1 MTLKR
6 EGLKLI
12 EINSFKWEV
21 TSWIRE
27 VVSGV
32 TVLQF
37 SKLLNMS
44 RFNSTTTEG
53 LQMAARGPHVAQ
65 RHPQSGPVSGY
76 LTNGGRHWENNNCNI
91 YSSTDFRC
99 NTLRSL
105 ATCYS
110 LWTGC
115 LSIISWMNLFFSR
128 PQKPKLHSNTMC
140 FFIELL
146 IVGVERGF
154 TCLLANTSRT
164 ASLSSSSA
172 SILISSS
179 LASFTRSLSLLS
191 TTKIRPVATR
201 RTRWL

>member
-1 MTLKR
+1 
-6 EGLKLI
+6 
-12 EINSFKWEV
+12 
-21 TSWIRE
+21 
-27 VVSGV
+27 
-32 TVLQF
+32 
-37 SKLLNMS
+37 MS

-128 PQKPKLHSNTMC
+128 PQKPKLHLKYHVF

-146 IVGVERGF
+146 IVGVERCF

>member
-1 MTLKR
+1 M
-6 EGLKLI
+6 
-12 EINSFKWEV
+12 

-32 TVLQF
+32 TVLLGNHYIIKIITNISWRLINSFFKFQILVSF

-128 PQKPKLHSNTMC
+128 PQKPKLHLKYHV
-140 FFIELL
+140 FF
-146 IVGVERGF
+146 
-154 TCLLANTSRT
+154 
-164 ASLSSSSA
+164 
-172 SILISSS
+172 
-179 LASFTRSLSLLS
+179 LLS
-191 TTKIRPVATR
+191 CWLLVWRDASPVC
-201 RTRWL
+201 